1 MDYPNIDMPTQ
12 DMKIIVMKPSGEEL
26 GYLDA
31 SADIDMD
38 IGDTSDFE
46 IKILSSIWN
55 QEWYGYERKIAVP
68 NTEYGGII
76 RDIESA
82 TESDEITLRGPTWR
96 GMLSDK
102 VVKPPEGEE
111 HLILSGELNDCIRT
125 LIGDR
130 FDGLFTVP
138 WISTGIEVS
147 NWAVD
152 RYVTLYDALVKL
164 TNAYGHRLQIR
175 YIEPEDLEYGHVEVQ
190 SVVVNDYSEDLEY
203 GEDGDIHVTVRD
215 SRGGVNHLIC
225 IGEGEGGDRAL
236 IDLYVQGDGT
246 IGENQYYFGLDEI
259 EAVYNYTSADAEK
272 LRTDGEKRFQEIR
285 NYKKCAM
292 SVNDVDLDIGDIVSG
307 YDAVTNTS
315 VTKPITKKILKI
327 QNEIV
332 TIEYEVKGD
341 D

>member
-1 MDYPNIDMPTQ
+1 MDYSNIDMPTQ

-46 IKILSSIWN
+46 IKILSSIWS

-190 SVVVNDYSEDLEY
+190 SVVINDYSEELEY

-215 SRGGVNHLIC
+215 SRSGVNHLIC
-225 IGEGEGGDRAL
+225 IGEGEGEDRVL

-272 LRTDGEKRFQEIR
+272 LRADGEKRFQEIR

>member
-1 MDYPNIDMPTQ
+1 MDYVSIDAKTK

-31 SADIDMD
+31 SADLDMD

-46 IKILSSIWN
+46 IKIPSNTWN
-55 QEWYGYERKIAVP
+55 EEWYGYERKIAVP

-138 WISTGIEVS
+138 RISTGIEVS

-164 TNAYGHRLQIR
+164 TNAYGHRLKIR

-190 SVVVNDYSEDLEY
+190 SVVINDYSEDLEY

-215 SRGGVNHLIC
+215 SRSGVNHLIC
-225 IGEGEGGDRAL
+225 IGEGEGGYRVL

>member
-1 MDYPNIDMPTQ
+1 MDYVNIDVKTK

-31 SADIDMD
+31 SADLDMD

-46 IKILSSIWN
+46 IKIPSNTWN
-55 QEWYGYERKIAVP
+55 EEWYGYGCKIAVP
-68 NTEYGGII
+68 DTEYGGII

-82 TESDEITLRGPTWR
+82 TESNEVTLRGPTWR

-111 HLILSGELNDCIRT
+111 HLVLSGELNDCIRA
-125 LIGDR
+125 LVGDR
-130 FDGLFTVP
+130 FDGLFSTP
-138 WISTGIEVS
+138 WISTDIQVS
-147 NWAVD
+147 NWSVD

-175 YIEPEDLEYGHVEVQ
+175 YVEPEDLEYGRVEVQ
-190 SVVVNDYSEDLEY
+190 SVAINDYSEDLEY

-215 SRGGVNHLIC
+215 SRSGVNHLIC
-225 IGEGEGGDRAL
+225 IGEGEGEERVV
-236 IDLYVQGDGT
+236 IDLYVQEDGT

-259 EAVYNYTSADAEK
+259 EDVYNYTRADADK
-272 LRTDGEKRFQEIR
+272 LRTDGEKRFQELR
-285 NYKKCAM
+285 NYKKCGM
-292 SVNDVDLDIGDIVSG
+292 SVNDADLDIGDIVSG
-307 YDAVTNTS
+307 YDTVTNTS
-315 VTKPITKKILKI
+315 VTKPVTKKILKI